1 MNKIQRLEAAHDL
14 AVEKMVKINEIAL
27 RAPWNEP
34 PEQFIERKMAA
45 EDALFAL
52 RQAYGAL
59 SAEKVAKTNLWQS
72 AAVTVVVAAVVV
84 GILIKTGG

>member
-34 PEQFIERKMAA
+34 PEQFIER
-45 EDALFAL
+45 
-52 RQAYGAL
+52 
-59 SAEKVAKTNLWQS
+59 
-72 AAVTVVVAAVVV
+72 
-84 GILIKTGG
+84 